1 MVAAFTWKLNCRRPV
16 TGSVS
21 STRPELHKEET
32 IPLDRSHTARTKTQF
47 RQHQNHLAFR
57 TPIHHLADL
66 RTSQAV
72 QHLTAL
78 LVATEYPLHTPQK
91 ISPVVS
97 GQTIYS
103 EDHRSAAY
111 CYHAG
116 NDRRCFNFN
125 LPLFH
130 NKPVTSLPYTV
141 LQCSHNRFLLL

>member
-72 QHLTAL
+72 LCLTAPL
-78 LVATEYPLHTPQK
+78 AATEYPLQPRKLLIAMKTAALTASTILADCGSFRRPGLTAGYYDAFFSLSLEQK
-91 ISPVVS
+91 DGPAWPS
-97 GQTIYS
+97 
-103 EDHRSAAY
+103 RA
-111 CYHAG
+111 
-116 NDRRCFNFN
+116 
-125 LPLFH
+125 
-130 NKPVTSLPYTV
+130 K
-141 LQCSHNRFLLL
+141 